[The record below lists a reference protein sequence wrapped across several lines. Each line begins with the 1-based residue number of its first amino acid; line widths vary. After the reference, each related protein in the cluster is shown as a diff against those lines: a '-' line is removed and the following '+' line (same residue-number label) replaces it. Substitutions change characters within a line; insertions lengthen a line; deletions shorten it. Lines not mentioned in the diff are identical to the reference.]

1 MTGPTTAALSAAQL
15 IRAVVP
21 TAAAPEPALRL
32 SLQRVDTAIALSDAV
47 RLRLPWFPPPV
58 RQETLAELVQAARRR
73 LREDRVRVEASELG
87 GRRLVLDGVLRGLAP

>member
-1 MTGPTTAALSAAQL
+1 MTDPATAALSAAHL

-21 TAAAPEPALRL
+21 TATAPEPALRL
-32 SLQRVDTAIALSDAV
+32 SLERVDAAITLSDAV
-47 RLRLPWFPPPV
+47 RLRLPFFPPPV

-87 GRRLVLDGVLRGLAP
+87 ARRVVLDSVLRGLVP